1 MLQPS
6 ISVESQAKDDA
17 SLLSLYRHFAYARSV
32 NSALADGWPEADERT
47 TGGYDGRVAGWYLHS
62 NTDDKV
68 VLVLNNFSSST
79 TTVTRW
85 PGENA
90 TQESIVVSNGKVTVS
105 GNVADGTSVTIPGYS
120 SVVFALN

>member
-32 NSALADGWPEADERT
+32 NSALADGWPEPDDAT
-47 TGGYDGRVAGWYLHS
+47 TGSYDGHIAGWYLHS

-68 VLVLNNFSSST
+68 VLVLHNFSSST
-79 TTVTRW
+79 ITVDRSSH
-85 PGENA
+85 GNDL
-90 TQESIVVSNGKVTVS
+90 SNIIISNGKVSVN
-105 GNVADGTSVTIPGYS
+105 GYNVTMPGYS